1 MFTERAGI
9 IVWVSDVKAAAKH
22 LEKYGNVHFIS
33 KKLHYAA
40 MYIYASRLEETI
52 KQLQRLPFVK
62 KVERS
67 HRQEIPTEYNSNMPD
82 KTRFYTL

>member
-1 MFTERAGI
+1 MFTERSGI
-9 IVWVSDVKAAAKH
+9 IVWVNDLKAAAKQ
-22 LEKYGNVHFIS
+22 LEKYGNVHFLS

-40 MYIYASRLEETI
+40 MYVHTSRLEETV
-52 KQLQRLPFVK
+52 KQLQKPPFVK

-67 HRQEIPTEYNSNMPD
+67 YRNEIKTEYNSNVPD

>member
-1 MFTERAGI
+1 MFTERTGI

-40 MYIYASRLEETI
+40 MYVYASRLDDTV
-52 KQLQRLPFVK
+52 KQLQKLPFVK
-62 KVERS
+62 KSGAFLPE
-67 HRQEIPTEYNSNMPD
+67 
-82 KTRFYTL
+82 

>member
-1 MFTERAGI
+1 MFTERSGI
-9 IVWVSDVKAAAKH
+9 IVWVSDVKAAAKQ

-33 KKLHYAA
+33 KRMQYAA
-40 MYIYASRLEETI
+40 MYVHASRLEETF
-52 KQLQRLPFVK
+52 KQLQKLPFVK

-67 HRQEIPTEYNSNMPD
+67 YRNEIKTEYNSNMPD